1 MSKGIFITA
10 TGTDVGKTYVTSLI
24 VKFLCQNG
32 MNAGYYKAALSG
44 ADVVDGEL
52 IPGDC
57 KVVADMAGLVARPQD
72 MVSYIYQTAV
82 SPHLA
87 AQIEKQPIE
96 IEVILAD
103 FAKAKQRYDY
113 ITVEGS
119 GGIICPLRLDENE
132 LMLVDIIKLLGLDI
146 LVVASAELGTINS
159 VVLTVDYARN
169 RDILVKGIIL
179 NKYDG
184 SNLLHRDNKKSIER
198 LTGLPVIACVA
209 NNDQALTLD
218 AKILYECYK
227 EV

>member
-1 MSKGIFITA
+1 MNKGIFITA

-24 VKFLCQNG
+24 VKLLRQSG
-32 MNAGYYKAALSG
+32 INAGYYKAALSG

-57 KVVADMAGLVARPQD
+57 KVVADTAGLDVRPQD
-72 MVSYIYQTAV
+72 MVSYIYKTAV

-96 IEVILAD
+96 ASVILAD
-103 FAKAKQRYDY
+103 FAKAKEQYDY

-119 GGIICPLRLDENE
+119 GGIICPLRLDEQE
-132 LMLVDIIKLLGLDI
+132 LMLIDVIKHLKLDI
-146 LVVASAELGTINS
+146 LVVASAELGTINN
-159 VVLTVDYARN
+159 VVLTIEYAKSKG
-169 RDILVKGIIL
+169 ILVKGIIL
-179 NKYDG
+179 NKYDDG
-184 SNLLHRDNKKSIER
+184 NFLHRDNKKSIER

-209 NNDQALTLD
+209 NNEQDLTLD
-218 AKILYECYK
+218 VTILCECYK